1 MASGRSAVQLSEEEI
16 QQFLLDNMKVQ
27 IATIGPDGTPHLT
40 TLFYV
45 VEDGMLA
52 FWTYGRSQKVVNL
65 RRDPRI
71 TCLVE
76 DGEDYFELRGVS
88 IQGKARLIEEYDD
101 IRALGSRVAKRMA
114 GDVDLGDF
122 GDEIVDK
129 QARKRVGIVVEP
141 VKVASWDH
149 SKMAGPPGRRR
160 RHDEPDGGSMKKI
173 KVDFDLCESNAMCE
187 ALAPSHFE
195 IDDDDYLQ
203 VLEENVSDDDLAV
216 VEQAVASCP
225 KSALSIVDA

>member
-1 MASGRSAVQLSEEEI
+1 MASGRNAVTMSEGEI
-16 QQFLLDNMKVQ
+16 EQFLLDNMKVQ

-88 IQGKARLIEEYDD
+88 IQGKARLVEEYDD
-101 IRALGSRVAKRMA
+101 IRVLGARVARRMA
-114 GDVDLGDF
+114 GDVNLGDF
-122 GDEIVDK
+122 GDEIVEK

-149 SKMAGPPGRRR
+149 AKMAGPPG
-160 RHDEPDGGSMKKI
+160 S
-173 KVDFDLCESNAMCE
+173 SNQTEE
-187 ALAPSHFE
+187 A
-195 IDDDDYLQ
+195 
-203 VLEENVSDDDLAV
+203 
-216 VEQAVASCP
+216 
-225 KSALSIVDA
+225 

>member
-1 MASGRSAVQLSEEEI
+1 VSSGRRTVAMSDEEI
-16 QQFLLDNMKVQ
+16 EQFLVDNLKVQ

-45 VEDGMLA
+45 LEDGLLA

-88 IQGKARLIEEYDD
+88 IQGKARLVEDHDE
-101 IRALGSRVAKRMA
+101 IRALGSRVARRMA
-114 GDVDLGDF
+114 GDVDLGEF
-122 GDEIVDK
+122 GDEIVEK

-149 SKMAGPPGRRR
+149 RKMGALPG
-160 RHDEPDGGSMKKI
+160 
-173 KVDFDLCESNAMCE
+173 ESGA
-187 ALAPSHFE
+187 
-195 IDDDDYLQ
+195 
-203 VLEENVSDDDLAV
+203 
-216 VEQAVASCP
+216 
-225 KSALSIVDA
+225 KG